1 MSYTPTTWNTG
12 DTITASALNKI
23 EQGIADGGGG
33 GATII
38 TDSSGT
44 LDKTYAEIYNLV
56 NSGTPCYVL
65 FNANGSSSDLDSDYN
80 YFIVLLQVISVF
92 KYNDVYRIFCGS
104 TMANEV
110 DNISYLGTPAIWT
123 YQASVSSGYPTFLR
137 TVPVASNA
145 VYADSNQ
152 IV

>member
-1 MSYTPTTWNTG
+1 MSYTPTTWTTG

-44 LDKTYAEIYNLV
+44 LDKTFAEIYNLV

-65 FNANGSSSDLDSDYN
+65 CNSSGSSSDLDSDYT
-80 YFIVLLQVISVF
+80 YHIALLQVIAMF
-92 KYNDVYRIFCGS
+92 KYNDVYRIYCECA
-104 TMANEV
+104 MADTVETVNF
-110 DNISYLGTPAIWT
+110 LGMPTIWT
-123 YQASVSSGYPTFLR
+123 YQASVSSGYPTYLR
-137 TVPVASNA
+137 TVA
-145 VYADSNQ
+145 VSTDAVISRNNH

>member
-1 MSYTPTTWNTG
+1 MSYTPTTWTTG

-23 EQGIADGGGG
+23 ENGIADAG

-65 FNANGSSSDLDSDYN
+65 YKDGSPSDLDSGYS
-80 YFIVLLQVISVF
+80 YSRALLYVIAVF
-92 KYNDVYRIFCGS
+92 KYNDVYRIYCGCTVS
-104 TMANEV
+104 NTV
-110 DNISYLGTPAIWT
+110 DSINFLGIPAIWT
-123 YQASVSSGYPTFLR
+123 YQASVSSGYPTYLR
-137 TVPVASNA
+137 TVAVSANALNSNNYH
-145 VYADSNQ
+145 V
-152 IV
+152 V